1 MPNLEILD
9 FFKKTMLDDEIKFK
23 EVDKSDI
30 KFLYQHLKER
40 DPITRIS
47 HKKMPTFVQ
56 HEKFVLSHPY
66 TKWYIISQ
74 KNKKIGSVYL
84 TEMNEIGLF
93 LKKDV
98 QGKGLGQ
105 KSLKLLM
112 KLNPRNRYL
121 ANVSQKN
128 KNSIQFFKKNKF
140 KQIQNTYEFEP

>member
-1 MPNLEILD
+1 MS
-9 FFKKTMLDDEIKFK
+9 DDEIKFK
-23 EVDKSDI
+23 EVGKSDI
-30 KFLYQHLKER
+30 KFLYLHLKEP

-47 HKKMPTFVQ
+47 HKKMPTFSQ

-66 TKWYIISQ
+66 TKWYIIFQ

-105 KSLKLLM
+105 KSLELLM

-121 ANVSQKN
+121 ANVNQN
-128 KNSIQFFKKNKF
+128 NTNSIQFFKKNKF
-140 KQIQNTYEFEP
+140 KQIQNTYELEI